1 MRPTAAAADTLVF
14 SVPSIRYGISPWLD
28 GLPAKK
34 RREFPAFRGVL
45 THPVVIVG
53 GGMAGAMTAYACAAA
68 GMKVMLL
75 EADRIGMGGSGRATG
90 LFSGEA
96 TDSYRELE
104 ARAGRRAA
112 RALFD
117 AMQAAP
123 RELAA
128 TVKRLGIRADLD
140 LTTSFRF
147 ILPGQSDK
155 LLKREIASREDAG
168 LKAAWIPPNVIAK
181 QAAIVSA
188 GGMRLPEAG
197 FADPLKLTLGFLSA
211 AIKKGAKVYEKSA
224 VKKITFT
231 RKTATAF
238 LDSGAVTTT
247 NLIICTGEPTSLFKP
262 LQRHL
267 RHEDR
272 YAVLTQPL
280 SAAVRAELGQQH
292 ALLMDTDTPAHH
304 LWFTA
309 DHRALF
315 TGTDQKRPAERLRD
329 KTLVQRT
336 GQLMYELSRLYP
348 VISGTAP
355 AFGWDVPLAHAID
368 GVPYAGS
375 HRNFPFQSFAFGT
388 SHDPARAFLASRI
401 ILRNIQGR
409 PDKGDEHFSF
419 ARNL

>member
-1 MRPTAAAADTLVF
+1 MCTPCTLVF

-28 GLPAKK
+28 AVPAKK
-34 RREFPAFRGVL
+34 RREFPAFRGVI
-45 THPVVIVG
+45 THPVVILG
-53 GGMAGAMTAYACAAA
+53 GGMSGAMTAYACASA

-75 EADRIGMGGSGRATG
+75 EADRIGLGGSGRATG

-96 TDSYRELE
+96 SDSYRELE

-128 TVKRLGIRADLD
+128 AVKRLGIRADFD
-140 LTTSFRF
+140 LGTSLRF
-147 ILPGQSDK
+147 IPPGQQDK
-155 LLKREIASREDAG
+155 ALKREIASREEAG
-168 LKAAWIPPNVIAK
+168 LKAAWIPPATITR
-181 QAAIVSA
+181 QAAIDSA

-197 FADPLKLTLGFLSA
+197 FVDPLKLTLAFLSA

-231 RKTATAF
+231 RKTCTAY
-238 LDSGAVTTT
+238 LDSGAITTT
-247 NLIICTGEPTSLFKP
+247 NLIICIGEPTSLFKP
-262 LQRHL
+262 LKRHL

-272 YAVLTQPL
+272 YAVLTEPL
-280 SAAVRAELGQQH
+280 SAAVRAELGQRH
-292 ALLMDTDTPAHH
+292 VLLMDTDAPAHQ

-315 TGTDQKRPAERLRD
+315 TGADQKRPADRLRD
-329 KTLVQRT
+329 KTLMQRT

-348 VISGTAP
+348 AISGTAP
-355 AFGWDVPLAHAID
+355 AYGWDVPLAHTID
-368 GVPYAGS
+368 GAPYAGS
-375 HRNFPFQSFAFGT
+375 HRNFPFQLFAFGT

-409 PDKGDEHFSF
+409 PEKGDEHFSF